1 MLSIRPLNAKVIV
14 RLVDPPGRAGLLF
27 LPETARGRTQ
37 RGVVVSAG
45 PGRTYPSTGQVV
57 PPGVR
62 PGDVVVFTAYADVPV
77 HDSRAPSAQPG
88 FTDGDDRLVAVS
100 QEEILCVL
108 DACCAY
114 PQYPPGQAGAAED
127 SLRFAAEAAVGP
139 CQNCGAMAVLLSDGR
154 VKFEREDRQCSA

>member
-1 MLSIRPLNAKVIV
+1 MIRIRPLNAKVII
-14 RLVDPPGRAGLLF
+14 RLVDPPGRVGSLF

-114 PQYPPGQAGAAED
+114 PQYRETELAMGVSAVSAEMVEYTD
-127 SLRFAAEAAVGP
+127 NR
-139 CQNCGAMAVLLSDGR
+139 CQNCGAVMAEDGTFAR
-154 VKFEREDRQCSA
+154 PSGRCSA

>member
-1 MLSIRPLNAKVIV
+1 MNLRPLNAKVIV
-14 RLVDPPGRAGLLF
+14 RLVDPPARSGLLF

-37 RGVVVSAG
+37 RGVVVAAG

-62 PGDVVVFTAYADVPV
+62 PGEIVVFTSYADVPV

-88 FTDGDDRLVAVS
+88 FADGDDRLVAVS

-114 PQYPPGQAGAAED
+114 PQYRETEPTMDAGYFISSRRMVEYTD
-127 SLRFAAEAAVGP
+127 NK
-139 CQNCGAMAVLLSDGR
+139 CQNCGATMAEDGTFARPSDR
-154 VKFEREDRQCSA
+154 CSA